1 MKFIKKILRK
11 IMSQQNYEEYW
22 KLTNAFTDYNG
33 KKFLDTLAVCI
44 NFIDEFRDE
53 PYSEEKYSRLQLE
66 VEKVNPINL
75 ISIRK
80 SINQLVKMGFIN
92 SFLLSYHPQAKEYV
106 EARTNKK
113 RETLLSKIIY
123 SNSSFNR
130 AVNNESSIKQINF
143 LIQTLIEKGKLSKE
157 EIIALMLVDIEKH
170 KRPFITEIELQEYVA
185 EARKIGFIERKY
197 NQVGYLYNILGKLDD
212 LVFINDDLYFKE
224 DAQQIFGEDLTTTKK
239 RDPYLHRLYKNQLQE
254 ECEEVYGKPLC
265 VLEKLA
271 YPVLIASHIKPFI
284 QSDETEAYDPNNG
297 LLLSRTM
304 DSLFDLKY
312 ISFTDEGKM
321 ISSHIKPF
329 IQSDETE
336 AYDPNNGLLLSRTMD
351 SLFDLKYISFTD
363 EGKMIFSKRIS
374 DDVKEFWKD
383 YHLEPTI
390 LNDKRK
396 NYLAFHRNLMTS
408 IDKILN

>member
-185 EARKIGFIERKY
+185 TKRKIGFIERKY
-197 NQVGYLYNILGKLDD
+197 NQVGYLYNILEKLDD

-321 ISSHIKPF
+321 I
-329 IQSDETE
+329 
-336 AYDPNNGLLLSRTMD
+336 
-351 SLFDLKYISFTD
+351 
-363 EGKMIFSKRIS
+363 FSKRIS

>member
-1 MKFIKKILRK
+1 
-11 IMSQQNYEEYW
+11 MSQQNYEAYW

-44 NFIDEFRDE
+44 NFIDEYIGE
-53 PYSEEKYSRLQLE
+53 EYSEEKYSRLQVE

-92 SFLLSYHPQAKEYV
+92 TFLLSYHPQAKEYV

-157 EIIALMLVDIEKH
+157 EIIALMLVDIEAH
-170 KRPFITEIELQEYVA
+170 KRPFITETELQEYVT

-197 NQVGYLYNILGKLDD
+197 NQVSYLYNILGKLDN
-212 LVFINDDLYFKE
+212 LVFVKDDLYFKE
-224 DAQQIFGEDLTTTKK
+224 AAQQIFGEDLTTITKK

-254 ECEEVYGKPLC
+254 ECEEIYGKPMC

-284 QSDETEAYDPNNG
+284 QSDDTEAYDPNNG
-297 LLLSRTM
+297 LLLSRTI

-312 ISFTDEGKM
+312 ISFTD
-321 ISSHIKPF
+321 
-329 IQSDETE
+329 D
-336 AYDPNNGLLLSRTMD
+336 
-351 SLFDLKYISFTD
+351 
-363 EGKMIFSKRIS
+363 GKMIFSKRIS

-383 YHLEPTI
+383 YKLEPTI
-390 LNDKRK
+390 LNDQRK

-408 IDKILN
+408 IDKI

>member
-1 MKFIKKILRK
+1 
-11 IMSQQNYEEYW
+11 MSQQNYEEYW

-53 PYSEEKYSRLQLE
+53 AYSPTKYMRLQLQ
-66 VEKVNPINL
+66 VLDKVPKSAKKLEDRLFSTRKAINL
-75 ISIRK
+75 LAK
-80 SINQLVKMGFIN
+80 LGFIN
-92 SFLLSYHPQAKEYV
+92 SYLQSYHPQSKEYI

-113 RETLLSKIIY
+113 RETLLSKICY
-123 SNSSFNR
+123 SNFSANR
-130 AVNNESSIKQINF
+130 AVNVVDNINHLNF
-143 LIQTLIEKGKLSKE
+143 LIKSLIEHGNFSKE
-157 EIIALMLVDIEKH
+157 QITGLMLVDLNTYKNDFASKADIDYYEQLAIDINFYK
-170 KRPFITEIELQEYVA
+170 
-185 EARKIGFIERKY
+185 RKY
-197 NQVGYLYNILGKLDD
+197 NQVDYMWNLLGKLDE
-212 LVFINDDLYFKE
+212 LVIVNSKLYFEE
-224 DAQQIFGEDLTTTKK
+224 DAKQIFGEDLTAITKK

-297 LLLSRTM
+297 LLLSRTI

-312 ISFTDEGKM
+312 ISF
-321 ISSHIKPF
+321 S
-329 IQSDETE
+329 
-336 AYDPNNGLLLSRTMD
+336 
-351 SLFDLKYISFTD
+351 D

-383 YHLEPTI
+383 YYLEPTI
-390 LNDKRK
+390 LNDQRK